1 MLTIGMLNSQS
12 LNQFFSLSPGK
23 SPMTLVR
30 SLGQQIASKLRTE
43 ITAGQISEG
52 ESLREVELSKRFGT
66 SRGPIRDA
74 LHELTKE
81 GMLVAQPRGG
91 VTVAPAAGDEIRK
104 LVTPIRQTIET
115 YALGLVFD
123 RLTADDFAHWQA
135 HVDQMWLACE
145 RREYARIAET
155 DMSFHRFLLE
165 CSGDHCLIAIWST
178 IVAQLRRHFIESCR
192 QYSDLSDYHSEHVE
206 LLNAFRSDDRARAL
220 RMLEEHVRWP
230 AREPAHLVERMT

>member
-1 MLTIGMLNSQS
+1 MVNCLRNCFRSATV
-12 LNQFFSLSPGK
+12 FFMP
-23 SPMTLVR
+23 LVR
-30 SLGQQIASKLRTE
+30 SLGQQIASKLRVE
-43 ITAGQISEG
+43 ITAGQIPEG

-81 GMLVAQPRGG
+81 GMLLAQPRGG

-104 LVTPIRQTIET
+104 LVTPIRQTLET
-115 YALGLVFD
+115 YALGLIFD
-123 RLTADDFAHWQA
+123 RLSADDFAHWQL

-145 RREYARIAET
+145 RHEHAKIAEA

-165 CSGDHCLIAIWST
+165 CSDDHCLIAIWST

-192 QYSDLSDYHSEHVE
+192 QYSDLLDYHAEHVE
-206 LLNAFRSDDRARAL
+206 LLNAFRSGDRERAL
-220 RMLEEHVRWP
+220 QTLEKHVRWP
-230 AREPAHLVERMT
+230 VREPVRQAERNT